1 MMCSVQTSCRLSVPK
16 GVLNCESLLSNR
28 ILMWRTVH
36 FIREGAD
43 DACRPLRNICC
54 GAYRSQ
60 ISLAYCSIERSEE
73 KMPALA
79 MFVRDIFAKRVRS

>member
-1 MMCSVQTSCRLSVPK
+1 MMCSVQTSCFLSVPK

-36 FIREGAD
+36 FIRGRAD
-43 DACRPLRNICC
+43 ALARPLQNIFC
-54 GAYRSQ
+54 GNYRFQ
-60 ISLAYCSIERSEE
+60 ISLAYCLTERSEE
-73 KMPALA
+73 KIPALA

>member
-1 MMCSVQTSCRLSVPK
+1 MMCSVQTSCFLSVPK

-43 DACRPLRNICC
+43 APCRPLQNIFCRN
-54 GAYRSQ
+54 YRFQ
-60 ISLAYCSIERSEE
+60 ISLAYCLTERSEE
-73 KMPALA
+73 KIPALA